1 MPNYSCKLVDSTGT
15 LSERSISANSMGELY
30 KIIDRNGERLIS
42 AKKAALNFSNIS
54 LDMDIN
60 QLLGRE
66 VKAKKLAPKD
76 LSMFTRQLEMLLN
89 TGIPML
95 DALDALE
102 SAATTENLKKV
113 VNDLKKRVTQGE
125 SLSAAMGEQTAV
137 FSNFYVKMVQA
148 GEASGTLGQ
157 IFAQIRAFTDRD
169 MESRAKVKKALRY
182 PMFVGIALLI
192 AGYVQIAFV
201 LPKMAATMF
210 ANMKELPLPTK
221 IMMGFS
227 DVLTQYGFIMFII
240 IFVVF
245 SALKYYTKTEDGR
258 YNFDLFKMKVP
269 KLGILIQSSVTARF
283 SQMLNVL
290 VSSGVQVV
298 DALAIAG
305 ETADNAVFETELA
318 KARKD
323 VLAGVPMSVAL
334 ESDNMPEMATSLIS
348 IGEKTGALSEMLDG
362 VAEYYTSDME
372 DKMDG
377 LMAAMEPV
385 LTLIITA
392 FVGVFVLAVFMPMIE
407 NMTSMM

>member
-1 MPNYSCKLVDSTGT
+1 
-15 LSERSISANSMGELY
+15 
-30 KIIDRNGERLIS
+30 
-42 AKKAALNFSNIS
+42 
-54 LDMDIN
+54 
-60 QLLGRE
+60 
-66 VKAKKLAPKD
+66 
-76 LSMFTRQLEMLLN
+76 
-89 TGIPML
+89 
-95 DALDALE
+95 
-102 SAATTENLKKV
+102 
-113 VNDLKKRVTQGE
+113 
-125 SLSAAMGEQTAV
+125 MGEQTAV